1 MKKRFFDMLL
11 VALSFI
17 LVYSC
22 NSTPVSGFSI
32 VEPKLGTVYH
42 PGDRVTLK
50 AVTGPNEQPIAV
62 YLYATQ
68 MQHSELYSIAPY
80 ELTFTIPAD
89 FTGKDT
95 LVASEKFSD
104 GTIIEKEVEILV
116 VLPSNVVLKS
126 IAVDP
131 KVIFLEKLPI
141 GSDPAKVMT
150 YETEDISVGGMYSD
164 GVKRNITSS
173 ADGTTYTSSNEKVVT
188 VSPEGDVSVQGV
200 GTAKITVRN
209 GKYSVDVEIIVD
221 PYKE

>member
-11 VALSFI
+11 VALSFM

-32 VEPKLGTVYH
+32 VEPNPGTIYH
-42 PGDRVTLK
+42 PGDWVTLK

-68 MQHSELYSIAPY
+68 MQYSELYSIPPY

-95 LVASEKFSD
+95 LVASEKLSD
-104 GTIIEKEVEILV
+104 GTIVEKEVEILV
-116 VLPSNVVLKS
+116 VLPSNIVLKS
-126 IAVDP
+126 IDVDP
-131 KVIFLEKLPI
+131 KFIYLQKMPTS
-141 GSDPAKVMT
+141 SDPNKVIA
-150 YETEDISVGGMYSD
+150 YETHSLGVGGTYSD
-164 GVKRNITSS
+164 GIERNITSPS
-173 ADGTTYTSSNEKVVT
+173 KGTTFMSSNEKVVT
-188 VSPEGDVSVQGV
+188 VNPEGDVTAQGI

-209 GKYSVDVEIIVD
+209 GNFSVDVEVIVD
-221 PYKE
+221 PYKQ